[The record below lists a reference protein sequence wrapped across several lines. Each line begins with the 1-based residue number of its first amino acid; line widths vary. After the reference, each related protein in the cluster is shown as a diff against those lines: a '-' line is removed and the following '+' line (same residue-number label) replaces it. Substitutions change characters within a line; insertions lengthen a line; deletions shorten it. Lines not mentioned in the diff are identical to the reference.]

1 MVSSVHVVHHHS
13 NRSFLLSIDVEI
25 ARWQRLY
32 AVLWQHCAAF
42 RSISMVEAVHPTET
56 RPTRD
61 AATVVRQPWLG
72 SVALAI
78 GPLVIMLS
86 LRQLQ

>member
-1 MVSSVHVVHHHS
+1 MPYCGNTVP
-13 NRSFLLSIDVEI
+13 RS
-25 ARWQRLY
+25 
-32 AVLWQHCAAF
+32 AA
-42 RSISMVEAVHPTET
+42 SSMVEAVHPTET

-72 SVALAI
+72 SVTLAI

-86 LRQLQ
+86 LGQLQ

>member
-1 MVSSVHVVHHHS
+1 
-13 NRSFLLSIDVEI
+13 
-25 ARWQRLY
+25 
-32 AVLWQHCAAF
+32 
-42 RSISMVEAVHPTET
+42 MVEAVHPTET

-78 GPLVIMLS
+78 DPLVIMLS
-86 LRQLQ
+86 LGQLQ